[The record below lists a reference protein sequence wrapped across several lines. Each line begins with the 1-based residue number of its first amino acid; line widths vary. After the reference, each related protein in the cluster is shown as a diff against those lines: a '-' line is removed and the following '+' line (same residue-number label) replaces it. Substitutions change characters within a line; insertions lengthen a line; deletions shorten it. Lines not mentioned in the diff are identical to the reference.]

1 MFVVTVTFVASPEHA
16 EAFRERVRQQASDS
30 LSREAGCHRFDVC
43 VDPQTPG
50 RIFLYEL
57 YSDQAAF
64 QAHLETQ
71 HFRDFDRDVAPWIED
86 KTVAT
91 WTLLD

>member
-1 MFVVTVTFVASPEHA
+1 MFVVTVTFVASPGHA
-16 EAFRERVRQQASDS
+16 EVFRERVRRQASDS

-43 VDPQTPG
+43 ADPETPG

-57 YSDQAAF
+57 YSDEAAF
-64 QAHLETQ
+64 QAHLETR
-71 HFRDFDRDVAPWIED
+71 HFRDFDRDVATWVED

>member
-1 MFVVTVTFVASPEHA
+1 MFVVTVTFVASPGNA
-16 EAFRERVRQQASDS
+16 EAFRERVRRQASDS

-43 VDPQTPG
+43 ADPKAPE
-50 RIFLYEL
+50 RVFLYEL
-57 YSDQAAF
+57 YSDEAAF
-64 QAHLETQ
+64 QAHLKTS
-71 HFRDFDRDVAPWIED
+71 HFISFDRDVAPWIED

>member
-1 MFVVTVTFVASPEHA
+1 MFVVTGTFVASPEHA

-43 VDPQTPG
+43 ADPDTPG
-50 RIFLYEL
+50 RTFLYEL
-57 YSDQAAF
+57 FSVVADF
-64 QAHLETQ
+64 RVHLETR
-71 HFRDFDRDVAPWIED
+71 HFRDFDRDVATWVED